1 MEGMKTDKVRTT
13 VWVSG
18 DKVELAKKRGYK
30 VSSVTE
36 EALDTILNIY
46 DYEELKVQI
55 MITGID
61 EEVKKLEFK
70 KGILLKQLNDKR
82 VEKILHEEDAEKTRI
97 FNRTVNELQ
106 TTMDIKTEN
115 LETNAKLI
123 GITPEELYRQAK
135 KEVGW

>member
-1 MEGMKTDKVRTT
+1 M
-13 VWVSG
+13 SG

-30 VSSVTE
+30 LSNITE

-46 DYEELKVQI
+46 DYDELKIQI

-61 EEVKKLEFK
+61 EEVKKLELK
-70 KGILLKQLNDKR
+70 RDVLLKQLNDRK

-97 FNRTVNELQ
+97 FNQTVNELQ

-115 LETNAKLI
+115 LERNAKLI
-123 GITPEELYRQAK
+123 GITPEELYNKLK
-135 KEVGW
+135 KRLGW